1 MLAVAVTLSLMIGSN
16 PIGARDVLAVLSGG
30 GSPDIRY
37 VVAELRVPRTVAG
50 LVVGVALGAAGA
62 LIQGFTRNPL
72 ADPGILGVNA
82 GAAFAVAIGI
92 AVFGLRDMSVLV
104 WLSFAGA
111 LVVTLGVTVIGSSGR
126 GPADPLRLTLAGV
139 ALGAVFAG
147 ATTGMTLSDP
157 DAFDR
162 MRAWHAGSLLGR
174 GFEVLGP
181 VLPFVA
187 VAAVAA
193 LALARGLNALALG
206 DDVARAQGA
215 HVGGIRV
222 GVVAAVTVLAGTAT
236 AIAGPVSFVGLMV
249 PHVARWM
256 FGVDQRRI
264 LLASIALAPTLILL
278 SDVLGRVLIAPA
290 EIPVGVVTAFV
301 GAPVL
306 IALARRRRA
315 TAL

>member
-1 MLAVAVTLSLMIGSN
+1 M
-16 PIGARDVLAVLSGG
+16 
-30 GSPDIRY
+30 
-37 VVAELRVPRTVAG
+37 
-50 LVVGVALGAAGA
+50 
-62 LIQGFTRNPL
+62 
-72 ADPGILGVNA
+72 
-82 GAAFAVAIGI
+82 
-92 AVFGLRDMSVLV
+92 
-104 WLSFAGA
+104 
-111 LVVTLGVTVIGSSGR
+111 
-126 GPADPLRLTLAGV
+126 
-139 ALGAVFAG
+139 
-147 ATTGMTLSDP
+147 
-157 DAFDR
+157 
-162 MRAWHAGSLLGR
+162 
-174 GFEVLGP
+174 
-181 VLPFVA
+181 
-187 VAAVAA
+187 
-193 LALARGLNALALG
+193 NALALG